1 MSKNIAAWEEY
12 GDYLIPIMP
21 FMDNVIARSEG
32 SFLIDMDGNRLL
44 DLASG
49 QFCTI
54 LGHNHPVFVERL
66 TAELQKN
73 LHTGSQ
79 YVTESVLRA
88 AKRLV
93 EITPPGLDKVIFLST
108 GSEANEFAVR
118 VAKSYTKEPFM
129 VVFEVEPSQISGWT
143 GKNSAPARSPGK
155 AKAKAKGK

>member
-54 LGHNHPVFVERL
+54 LG
-66 TAELQKN
+66 
-73 LHTGSQ
+73 S
-79 YVTESVLRA
+79 
-88 AKRLV
+88 
-93 EITPPGLDKVIFLST
+93 
-108 GSEANEFAVR
+108 
-118 VAKSYTKEPFM
+118 
-129 VVFEVEPSQISGWT
+129 
-143 GKNSAPARSPGK
+143 
-155 AKAKAKGK
+155 